1 MNGHAVFVS
10 LAGFQINYL
19 ATYPAEISVLE
30 LGLLHDAT
38 FTWDRPQTK
47 SNPAPTRGG
56 LQVSAG

>member
-38 FTWDRPQTK
+38 WDRPQTK